1 MKTSYRIDPVHSSAQ
16 FIARHMMIT
25 NVRGS
30 FSGVQGT
37 VVYDPANPAESSIE
51 AVIDVNTIST
61 GEPQRDAHLKS
72 ADFLLADKYPTIT
85 FKSAKVEPAGD
96 GEWNVTGA
104 LTIRGVTRD
113 VALKVEGP
121 ATEGNDPWGNVR
133 SGASAATKIKRGDFG
148 LSWNA
153 ALETGGFLVG
163 DDVKI
168 SVSVQAIAA

>member
-1 MKTSYRIDPVHSSAQ
+1 MKTSYRIDPAHSSAQ

-72 ADFLLADKYPTIT
+72 ADFLLAEKYPTIT
-85 FKSAKVEPAGD
+85 FKSDKVEPAGD
-96 GEWNVTGA
+96 GEW
-104 LTIRGVTRD
+104 
-113 VALKVEGP
+113 KV
-121 ATEGNDPWGNVR
+121 
-133 SGASAATKIKRGDFG
+133 
-148 LSWNA
+148 
-153 ALETGGFLVG
+153 
-163 DDVKI
+163 
-168 SVSVQAIAA
+168 